1 MLFPNL
7 SINNFFEDPD
17 NILKL
22 ADTIDYFPSHTGSY
36 PGVRSRPLHL
46 IDPELFHKFT
56 NAIFANF
63 YNYGTDIKY
72 NALVNF
78 HKITPFSKN
87 KKDIRNQGWIHYD
100 PAVLAGLVYLNKQA
114 DLDTGTSLYV
124 PKGELKH
131 DWSKGEDLKVNLYLN
146 GSCNQE
152 EYKREMNN
160 TDNKF
165 VKTIEFNNIFNTF
178 ICYDGQN
185 YHKINNMNI
194 GTGEDRL
201 TLIFFINDITVDG
214 TPINRVKK
222 AFNEKKYI

>member
-7 SINNFFEDPD
+7 SINNFFDNPEDIVRFSK
-17 NILKL
+17 N
-22 ADTIDYFPSHTGSY
+22 IDYFPSKTGSY

-46 IDPELFHKFT
+46 IYPQLFHQFT
-56 NAIFANF
+56 NAVFANF
-63 YNYGTDIKY
+63 YNKGTDIKFD
-72 NALVNF
+72 ALVNF
-78 HKITPFSKN
+78 HKITPFAKD
-87 KKDIRNQGWIHYD
+87 KKHITNQGWLHYD

-124 PKGELKH
+124 SKGKLKH

-152 EYKREMNN
+152 EYEKEMNN
-160 TDNKF
+160 TNNKF
-165 VKTIEFNNIFNTF
+165 VKAIEFNNIFNTL

-201 TLIFFINDITVDG
+201 TLVFFINNITVDG
-214 TPINRVKK
+214 TPITRVKEIL
-222 AFNEKKYI
+222 NEKSI